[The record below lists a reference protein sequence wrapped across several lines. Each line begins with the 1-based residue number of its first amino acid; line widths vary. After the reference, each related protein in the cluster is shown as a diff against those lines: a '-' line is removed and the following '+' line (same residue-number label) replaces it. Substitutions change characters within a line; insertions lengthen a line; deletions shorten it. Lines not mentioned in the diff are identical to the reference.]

1 MFLVTCGHCHTQGW
15 TENGADLDA
24 AVRCDTPAGT
34 PPGSTDGCCAT
45 SGMSH
50 DDHIAYV
57 RQTGDSRAR
66 PLTITVPPGRTHLQ
80 AAS

>member
-1 MFLVTCGHCHTQGW
+1 MFLVTCNHCSAQGW

-45 SGMSH
+45 NGMSH
-50 DDHIAYV
+50 EEHIAYV
-57 RQTGDSRAR
+57 RLTGDATAR
-66 PLTITVPPGRTHLQ
+66 PVTITVPPGRTHLK